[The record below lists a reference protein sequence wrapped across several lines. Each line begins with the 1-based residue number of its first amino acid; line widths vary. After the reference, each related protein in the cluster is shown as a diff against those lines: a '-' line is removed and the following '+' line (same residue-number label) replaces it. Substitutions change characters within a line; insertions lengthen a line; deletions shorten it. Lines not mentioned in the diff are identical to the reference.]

1 MRESKWSEVGEGE
14 GRMNNALQRVSTVSV
29 NYFHISKPRSAQH
42 GLGLR
47 GS

>member
-14 GRMNNALQRVSTVSV
+14 DRMNNALQRVSTASV
-29 NYFHISKPRSAQH
+29 NYFDISKPRSAQH